1 MKLSENTRYHKYV
14 FVCSIN
20 CLSYYL
26 GKKMGG
32 RGAGGGL
39 ILKVGPGLSKK
50 SEVLEKDRDG
60 EGDIHV
66 ELLR

>member
-26 GKKMGG
+26 GKKKEGKGGGG
-32 RGAGGGL
+32 RVNTESG
-39 ILKVGPGLSKK
+39 GLSKK
-50 SEVLEKDRDG
+50 VKSSRRIEMGRG
-60 EGDIHV
+60 IYM
-66 ELLR
+66 